1 MVKNILLI
9 RFDLEIRLLGRSWIL
24 LYLRESA
31 KLKLKVQFEMS
42 KRIWQIKYRSAM
54 VRLKEDF
61 IIKPMVK
68 RQLTKEQVKTKSYF
82 YTKITEFINKIIF
95 VNWGFRLK
103 RYEIVKLDP

>member
-42 KRIWQIKYRSAM
+42 KRI
-54 VRLKEDF
+54 
-61 IIKPMVK
+61 
-68 RQLTKEQVKTKSYF
+68 
-82 YTKITEFINKIIF
+82 
-95 VNWGFRLK
+95 
-103 RYEIVKLDP
+103 